1 MDQLIRETQ
10 PPAGTL
16 RSPVPQYWNPDTE
29 KYERVLGVHG
39 APRAMLYG
47 PNGQPISTSNRLPV
61 DVGAQVATE
70 STLAE
75 AVSRLNAI
83 LTRLEGTLDVD
94 VGGQIHADVDLGD
107 VTVQIGEVQQGK
119 RGQNAEPWEVTLTG
133 QIPSGSNTIGRV
145 AIDRDESSPVV
156 THPRQILTSS
166 VFNLIPVPAGAVGV
180 KVETV
185 IHGVSGTFGD
195 GQGVR
200 TDAWGYGRR
209 LSSSV
214 IEVSTQRTRESG
226 RSHFIWWY
234 PGIDEERERKFNI
247 RSGNA
252 LRIVNSVLPP
262 RMNFRIDITGT
273 FEDEQGVD
281 CEQFIEWLF

>member
-119 RGQNAEPWEVTLTG
+119 RGAAAEPWEVTLTG
-133 QIPSGSNTIGRV
+133 SLMQIVKEYKDVPYDQGDGLTGTYKTLHFGENMHAEGGYTRFLDVAAHPHVDVLLYNNTDVDLLAGVRIFPVPGIPERDYYGRYIFRNEVISNREVKKGDYLWIRSIEEPQLNRV
-145 AIDRDESSPVV
+145 AAISAHFKIKD
-156 THPRQILTSS
+156 
-166 VFNLIPVPAGAVGV
+166 NVPT
-180 KVETV
+180 E
-185 IHGVSGTFGD
+185 GT
-195 GQGVR
+195 
-200 TDAWGYGRR
+200 
-209 LSSSV
+209 LSV
-214 IEVSTQRTRESG
+214 IFLGS
-226 RSHFIWWY
+226 
-234 PGIDEERERKFNI
+234 
-247 RSGNA
+247 
-252 LRIVNSVLPP
+252 RI
-262 RMNFRIDITGT
+262 
-273 FEDEQGVD
+273 
-281 CEQFIEWLF
+281 